1 MMRSGMKSSSKNKQ
15 IIPKG
20 TVKKLLRLLKPHSLA
35 LIFAGLLS
43 LIYSILAVLGPYLL
57 GLLTQ
62 SVVDGYS
69 KHIELNVAYK
79 PADIN
84 VFNFFNLT
92 FVQLVLVVITLYL
105 VSFIIKFIMETL
117 IYMKMTRIDYEL
129 RTKVFNKITRLKF
142 DYIDKFK
149 HGEILNYAT
158 NDINRMTES
167 FAGIV
172 FELLSSVMF
181 GLAIIVIMFVINYI
195 LAFVVL
201 ALMIVSLLTLPILVT
216 RSKKYY
222 ANLAKKTGNLNGHIE
237 EMFIA
242 NQVVKAF
249 NYEVRAERDFNEIN
263 DSLALNSY
271 KSQFI
276 TGLMWPIQIFLSNVT
291 LVIIAVIGAVMV
303 LNNLLAIGMIQTFV
317 QYSKQLSQP
326 IQSMGL
332 VMSSFQQ
339 ALISSSRVF
348 GLLEAPEVVHEDS
361 DFKFGEIKGEVEFVN
376 CNFSY
381 DKKVPVITNFNA
393 KIKPGQMVAIVG
405 PTGAGKTTLVNLLM
419 RFYDLDSGK
428 ILIDGFDISKIKKEE
443 VRNQFGMVLQDTWL
457 FEGTIK
463 ENISYGNSNT
473 SISEIK
479 KIAKEASI
487 DHFVESLPKGYDFML
502 DEEGLNISQGER
514 QLTTIAR
521 TMLADKP
528 MLILDEA
535 TSSVDTR
542 TEVRIKEAME
552 KLANGRTSFIIA
564 HRLSTIKS
572 ADLILV
578 LDKGNIVEQGNH
590 EELLNLKGY
599 YYNLYNSQFM
609 EG

>member
-222 ANLAKKTGNLNGHIE
+222 ANLAKKIGNLNGHIE

-348 GLLEAPEVVHEDS
+348 GLLEAPEVVQEDS

>member
-1 MMRSGMKSSSKNKQ
+1 MMINTSKKKQ
-15 IIPKG
+15 IVPKG
-20 TVKKLLRLLKPHSLA
+20 TIKKLLKLLKPHTFSLIIA
-35 LIFAGLLS
+35 ALLS

-69 KHIELNVAYK
+69 KHIELNIAYK
-79 PADIN
+79 PANIN
-84 VFNFFNLT
+84 IFNFVELT

-105 VSFIIKFIMETL
+105 VSFIIRFVMEAL
-117 IYMKMTRIDYEL
+117 IYVKMMKVDYEL
-129 RTKVFNKITRLKF
+129 RKKVFNKITKLKF
-142 DYIDKFK
+142 DYIDSFK

-167 FAGIV
+167 FTGIL

-181 GLAIIVIMFVINYI
+181 GVAIIVIMFIINYI

-201 ALMIVSLLTLPILVT
+201 ALLIVSLLTLPILVA

-222 ANLAKKTGNLNGHIE
+222 VNLAKKTGNLNGHIE

-249 NYEVRAERDFNEIN
+249 NYEVKAKKDFNEIN
-263 DSLALNSY
+263 DNLALNSY

-276 TGLMWPIQIFLSNVT
+276 TGLMWPIQIFLSNIT
-291 LVIIAVIGAVMV
+291 LVVIAVIGAVMA

-326 IQSMGL
+326 IQSIGF

-348 GLLEAPEVVHEDS
+348 GLLEAPEVIQENNR
-361 DFKFGEIKGEVEFVN
+361 FKFGKIKGEVEFIN

-419 RFYDLDSGK
+419 RFYDLDSGQ
-428 ILIDGFDISKIKKEE
+428 ILIDGVDISKIKKEE
-443 VRNQFGMVLQDTWL
+443 VRNQIGMVLQDTWL
-457 FEGTIK
+457 FEGTIR

-473 SISEIK
+473 SIQEIK

-487 DHFVESLPKGYDFML
+487 DHFIESLPKGYDFML

-542 TEVRIKEAME
+542 TEIRIKEAME

-578 LDKGNIVEQGNH
+578 LNKGNIVEQGNH

-599 YYNLYNSQFM
+599 YYKLYNSQFV
-609 EG
+609 EV

>member
-181 GLAIIVIMFVINYI
+181 GVAIIVIMFVINYI